1 MAADFELGYRP
12 PNPYITDMTD
22 EPSKRTPESP
32 RNEPEIIPPGGD
44 GSPWAQ
50 AGWPPDPA
58 RAAFGEDARAQD
70 SAVFI
75 TVDEEGRTRYRT
87 FTPPGPF
94 TIGLVIAL
102 VGLVGAAILLL
113 ALGFILFLIPVL
125 AVAVAALVLS
135 GRVRSWWRR
144 LARH

>member
-1 MAADFELGYRP
+1 
-12 PNPYITDMTD
+12 MTD
-22 EPSKRTPESP
+22 EPTDRTPPQKP
-32 RNEPEIIPPGGD
+32 RSEPEIIPPGRD

-50 AGWPPDPA
+50 EGWPFDAAGGPGAAD
-58 RAAFGEDARAQD
+58 RAAN

-75 TVDEEGRTRYRT
+75 TVDEQGRSHYQT

-102 VGLVGAAILLL
+102 VGLVGAAILML
-113 ALGFILFLIPVL
+113 ALGFVLFLIPIV

-135 GRVRSWWRR
+135 GRVRTWWRR
-144 LARH
+144 LARN